1 MGGDGEAANRNA
13 SMRSYYSVSFR
24 QLRTRKLRVLLTAAG
39 IVLGVG
45 MICGVLLLAATIQ
58 RTFTDL
64 YDSIYGSTD
73 LVVSGSDSTGSL
85 PLNALARA
93 RRTEGVDEATA
104 DIFAVLSL
112 VSDGEVADDSSAQL
126 NAVGID
132 PNATDYTDS
141 DTIAG
146 REVRGGREIQVEAS
160 WADANGIEVGNR
172 IELAAPSGVVA
183 LRVVGTFQFASGLD
197 FGGEG
202 FANIP
207 LGTARQAFDKPDV
220 WDEVEVVV
228 KGSDDAAIDS
238 VSRRLEAEFG
248 KGVEVVTPDAKGEEV
263 QNQLQALNVVLYF
276 FAGMALFVGGFLIF
290 NSFNMTVLQRMREIG
305 MQRTLG
311 ATRPMIVR
319 SVLLEASLLGVL
331 GAAIGLGLGLLL
343 AVGLIG
349 LMRSIG
355 FPVGDLE
362 VTPVAFVAA
371 VATGLVT
378 AVLGALNPA
387 RRAGR
392 IAPIRAVLG
401 SEGIRTRP
409 RPVRALIGAAMIAPG
424 LAGAFA
430 LGAADETTPGV
441 VAAGIGG
448 TIAIFFGIALLAPF
462 LVSPLTRVLSWPVRR
477 LAPVEGRLAADSAR
491 SNPTRTAATATALM
505 IGLALVVGINS
516 LGSSFLAS
524 ISDEFDQSFA
534 RDLTVQPRGFSPGAG
549 PQQTI
554 AAGVAGRLAKLPEAE
569 VVARERLVFVPHLP
583 RPAGGKEGPQGLLF
597 GFDPDEYQAVDTT
610 ELDGDGASREQ
621 VFARMEGGAVTVGK
635 GYAEED
641 GIAVG
646 DELVLEGPSG
656 NRRVPVAAIVETV
669 FAGGQTVS
677 MSLETMREVF
687 GVTADS
693 QLALK
698 ASSDEA
704 RGTLEGRV
712 EEIVE
717 RDYPNLAVL
726 SNDELKSDIES
737 QLNQQ
742 FGLLNALVA
751 VAIFVSL
758 FGIVNTLSM
767 SVIERTREIGV
778 LRALGSTRWQIR
790 RTIADESLV
799 ISLIGAAMG
808 IAIGAGLGWAL
819 LKGLSFGIPGV
830 SYQPPVGTMVGVAVA
845 AVVLGLLAAI
855 LPARRAARLDVVE
868 ALSYE

>member
-1 MGGDGEAANRNA
+1 
-13 SMRSYYSVSFR
+13 
-24 QLRTRKLRVLLTAAG
+24 LRVLLTAAG

-64 YDSIYGSTD
+64 YDSVYGRTD
-73 LVVSGSDSTGSL
+73 LVVSGSESTGSL
-85 PLNALARA
+85 PLSALGRA
-93 RRTEGVDEATA
+93 RRTAGVEEASA
-104 DIFAVLSL
+104 NIFAVLSL
-112 VSDGEVADDSSAQL
+112 VGADGEVEKGAGSEL
-126 NAVGID
+126 NSVGID
-132 PNATDYTDS
+132 PAASDYTDS
-141 DTIAG
+141 ETVDG
-146 REVRGGREIQVEAS
+146 REVEGGSEVQIEAS
-160 WADANGIEVGNR
+160 WAEANGIEVGEA
-172 IELAAPSGVVA
+172 IELAAPSGLVT
-183 LRVVGTFQFASGLD
+183 LRVVGTFRFSSGLD

-202 FANIP
+202 FANLP
-207 LGTARQAFDKPDV
+207 LGVARDAFDKPDV
-220 WDEVEVVV
+220 WDEVQVVV
-228 KGSDDAAIDS
+228 SGDDEAS
-238 VSRRLEAEFG
+238 VVAVERRLTAEFG
-248 KGVEVVTPDAKGEEV
+248 RGVDVATPEAKGDEI
-263 QNQLQALNVVLYF
+263 QKQLQALNVVLYF

-311 ATRPMIVR
+311 ATRAMIAR
-319 SVLLEASLLGVL
+319 SVLLEASVLGLL

-355 FPVGDLE
+355 FPVGNLE
-362 VTPVAFVAA
+362 LTPIAFAAA
-371 VATGLVT
+371 VVTGLVT
-378 AVLGALNPA
+378 AAVGSLVPAL
-387 RRAGR
+387 RAGR
-392 IAPIRAVLG
+392 IAPVRAVLG
-401 SEGIRTRP
+401 SEAIRRRP
-409 RPVRALIGAAMIAPG
+409 HPARVAIGVAMIVPG

-430 LGAADETTPGV
+430 LGASDETTTAV
-441 VAAGIGG
+441 VFAGICG
-448 TIAIFFGIALLAPF
+448 TISIFFGIALLAPF
-462 LVSPLTRVLSWPVRR
+462 LVSPLTRALSWPVRR

-505 IGLALVVGINS
+505 IGLALVVAINS
-516 LGSSFLAS
+516 LGSSFLHS
-524 ISDEFDQSFA
+524 IEEEFDQSFA
-534 RDLTVQPRGFSPGAG
+534 RDLTVQPRGFAPGAG

-554 AAGVAGRLAKLPEAE
+554 AEGVAERLAEIPEAA
-569 VVARERLVFVPHLP
+569 VVTPERLVFVPHLP
-583 RPAGGKEGPQGLLF
+583 RLVSEEEGPQGLLF
-597 GFDPDEYQAVDTT
+597 GFNPTEYAAVDTT

-621 VFARMEGGAVTVGK
+621 VFARMSRGAVTVGR
-635 GYAEED
+635 GYADEAE
-641 GIAVG
+641 IEVG
-646 DELVLEGPSG
+646 DRLLLEGPSG
-656 NRRVPVAAIVETV
+656 RRRAPVAAIVETV

-677 MSLETMREVF
+677 MSLRTMREVF

-693 QLALK
+693 EVAIQAT
-698 ASSDEA
+698 SDEA
-704 RGTLEGRV
+704 RGPLEAKV
-712 EEIVE
+712 ESVVE

-726 SNDELKSDIES
+726 SNDELKSDIEG

-778 LRALGSTRWQIR
+778 LRALGTTRWQIR

-799 ISLIGAAMG
+799 IALIGAAMG

-830 SYQPPVGTMVGVAVA
+830 SYRPPVATMVGVAIA
-845 AVVLGLLAAI
+845 AVILGLIAAI

>member
-1 MGGDGEAANRNA
+1 
-13 SMRSYYSVSFR
+13 MRSFYSISLR
-24 QLRTRKLRVLLTAAG
+24 QLRTRRLRVLLTAAG

-58 RTFTDL
+58 HTFTDL
-64 YDSIYGSTD
+64 YDSIYGRTD
-73 LVVSGSDSTGSL
+73 LVVSGSESTGSL
-85 PLNALARA
+85 PLSALGRA
-93 RRTEGVDEATA
+93 RRTDGVEEASG
-104 DIFAVLSL
+104 DVFAVLSL
-112 VSDGEVADDSSAQL
+112 VGENGKVDEGSSAEL
-126 NAVGID
+126 NATGVD
-132 PNATDYTDS
+132 PAATDYTDS
-141 DTIAG
+141 EDVDG
-146 REVRGGREIQVEAS
+146 RDVEGGHEIQLESS
-160 WADANGIEVGNR
+160 WADANGIEVGDR
-172 IELAAPSGVVA
+172 IRLAAPAGVVS
-183 LRVVGTFQFASGLD
+183 LTVVGTFRFSSGLD

-202 FANIP
+202 FANVP
-207 LGTARQAFDKPDV
+207 LGVARRAFDKPDV

-228 KGSDDAAIDS
+228 AGEGEGSIAT
-238 VSRRLEAEFG
+238 VKRRLEAEFG
-248 KGVEVVTPDAKGEEV
+248 KGVEVATPDAKGEEV
-263 QNQLQALNVVLYF
+263 QQQLQALNVVLYF

-311 ATRPMIVR
+311 ATRAMIVR
-319 SVLLEASLLGVL
+319 SVLLEASLLGVI

-343 AVGLIG
+343 ALGLVR

-355 FPVGDLE
+355 FPIGDLQL
-362 VTPVAFVAA
+362 TPIAFVAA
-371 VATGLVT
+371 IATGLVT
-378 AVLGALNPA
+378 AILGALNPA

-401 SEGIRTRP
+401 AEGLRTRP
-409 RPVRALIGAAMIAPG
+409 RPVRALLGAALIAPG

-430 LGAADETTPGV
+430 LGAADETTTAV

-477 LAPVEGRLAADSAR
+477 LAPVEGRIAADSAR
-491 SNPTRTAATATALM
+491 SNPMRTAATATALM

-516 LGSSFLAS
+516 LGSSFLHS
-524 ISDEFDQSFA
+524 IEDEFDRSFA
-534 RDLTVQPRGFSPGAG
+534 RDLTVQPRAFSPGQG

-554 AAGVAGRLAKLPEAE
+554 AKGVARRLRRLPDAA
-569 VVARERLVFVPHLP
+569 VVTPERLVFVPHLP
-583 RPAGGKEGPQGLLF
+583 RLASKKEGPQGLLF
-597 GFDPDEYQAVDTT
+597 GFDPTEYAAVDTT
-610 ELDGDGASREQ
+610 ELNANGASREQ
-621 VFARMEGGAVTVGK
+621 VFARMNRGAVTVGQ
-635 GYAEED
+635 GYADEA
-641 GIAVG
+641 GIEVG
-646 DELVLEGPSG
+646 DRLILEGPSG
-656 NRRVPVAAIVETV
+656 KRLAPVAAIVKTI

-677 MSLETMREVF
+677 MSLETMRRVF
-687 GVTADS
+687 GITADS
-693 QLALK
+693 QLAIK
-698 ASSDEA
+698 ASSDQA
-704 RGTLEGRV
+704 RGKLEG
-712 EEIVE
+712 EIERIVQ

-799 ISLIGAAMG
+799 IALIGAAMG

-830 SYQPPVGTMVGVAVA
+830 SYQPPVATMVGVAIA
-845 AVVLGLLAAI
+845 AVILGLLAAI
-855 LPARRAARLDVVE
+855 LPARRAANLDVVE